1 MVAEVVCPS
10 CGRGNDRGMAESYR
24 VCVHCGGDLGP
35 ALSQASPMDDL
46 QRSIDGTT
54 GPPPGQAPP
63 PSPAPGA
70 PPGQPAYPQP
80 PPSHGAPPPA
90 YGAPPPGYGAQPYG
104 GQPYPPPQYGAGP
117 YYGAP
122 AAYPPTYHPG
132 VYDRPAKAP
141 YVDVGALF
149 KLLFKPKEA
158 FEDLYDHTEQA
169 QGIILAIM
177 FIVISGVIGI
187 VAMYAIVGDWDLPDD
202 ASTPFTSS
210 SAATSVIGIVT
221 NVIGFFLVA
230 WLFHAFSKGSARRP
244 SLSKTIGMMG
254 YAKFPAFLLT
264 TIAVVALPLSLR
276 GLDETSSPDD
286 FLGALGQICGIMIL
300 YLVAFIWAWWVH
312 SHAQS
317 VANDLSTGS
326 AMGYIFLAWFLMFII
341 IAIIQFA
348 IVAAVLGSTL
358 GF

>member
-1 MVAEVVCPS
+1 MVEEVVCPS

-35 ALSQASPMDDL
+35 ALSQASPMGDL
-46 QRSIDGTT
+46 QRSIDGTA
-54 GPPPGQAPP
+54 G
-63 PSPAPGA
+63 PAPAPATATYPSTPQA

-80 PPSHGAPPPA
+80 PPS

-117 YYGAP
+117 YYGPP

-132 VYDRPAKAP
+132 VYERPAKAP
-141 YVDVGALF
+141 YIDVGNLF

-169 QGIILAIM
+169 QGIILAIL
-177 FIVISGVIGI
+177 FIVISGVVSII
-187 VAMYAIVGDWDLPDD
+187 SMYAFLGGWDLPSD
-202 ASTPFTSS
+202 AGTPMFASS
-210 SAATSVIGIVT
+210 SAATSVIGIIT
-221 NVIGFFLVA
+221 NVVGFFLAA
-230 WLFHAFSKGSARRP
+230 WFFHAFAKGSARHP
-244 SLSKTIGMMG
+244 SISKTIGMMG

-264 TIAVVALPLSLR
+264 TIAAIALPLSLR
-276 GLDETSSPDD
+276 GFDETANPDEV
-286 FLGALGQICGIMIL
+286 LGAAGQVCAVMVL
-300 YLVAFIWAWWVH
+300 YIIAFVWAWWVH

-326 AMGYIFLAWFLMFII
+326 ALGYIFLAWFLMFII
-341 IAIIQFA
+341 IAVIEVAVTFA
-348 IVAAVLGSTL
+348 ILGSAFGL
-358 GF
+358 